1 MKLSSFA
8 PSVVTASGP
17 RATAT
22 SPPPASQARS
32 GVLGIGSSQN
42 VPAIRVWDR
51 CKTVFGSYEAARK
64 KLYHIFGKGAKANIN
79 NAKSL
84 LSKKGQLTEQ
94 TLNSLYIEALKSYG
108 RHNGIELVL
117 LPGESKLVCKTLGRN
132 KPKRKN

>member
-1 MKLSSFA
+1 MKLSTLA
-8 PSVVTASGP
+8 PSVVTASAP
-17 RATAT
+17 RATAS

-51 CKTVFGSYEAARK
+51 CKTVFGSSAAARK
-64 KLYHIFGKGAKANIN
+64 KLYNIFGKGAKANIN
-79 NAKSL
+79 KAKTF
-84 LSKKGQLTEQ
+84 LSKTGQLTEQ
-94 TLNSLYIEALKSYG
+94 KLNDLYIKTLKSYG

-117 LPGESKLVCKTLGRN
+117 LPDKSKLVCKNRGRN